1 MAEDQKNTPKGF
13 QNFCEGMDFAE
24 IMRKMMGDKKAGHPL
39 KCAEMMSQMMQ
50 MCCGA
55 GKKKEESTPES
66 KENPA
71 PGQ

>member
-1 MAEDQKNTPKGF
+1 MAEDQKDSPKGF
-13 QNFCEGMDFAE
+13 QNFCAGMDFAE
-24 IMRKMMGDKKAGHPL
+24 IMRKMKEAKKTGHPFN
-39 KCAEMMSQMMQ
+39 CAEMMSHMKQ

-55 GKKKEESTPES
+55 GKKREGSTPET